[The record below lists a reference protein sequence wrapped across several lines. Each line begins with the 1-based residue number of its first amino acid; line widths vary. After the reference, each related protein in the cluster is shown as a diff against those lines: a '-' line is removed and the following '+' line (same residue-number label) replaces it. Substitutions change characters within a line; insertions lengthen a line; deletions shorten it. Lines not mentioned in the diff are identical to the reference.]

1 MSDNVLWPKEGRRQP
16 TLIGRDAAGKPLPG
30 GPYTY
35 YQLGA
40 VLLVL
45 VGGYNTR
52 SVWGS
57 GLTIISQAIY
67 IAGVAMVAAW
77 LTSRI
82 DFVNN
87 NPAWAVTGWV
97 RSVWRAITHPQGD
110 LSTPTSRGTWKPAK
124 STTTRGRALQLLPL
138 PDDAAQAMPDLE
150 LPADL
155 DEAQPVTDPTQ
166 SADHETHPSRSRI
179 RRPRLRRRVRH
190 WDGQDIPLVESQ
202 PVDDTAVDVPQKAP
216 AAPTSPR
223 LSGLEAFQAAAQRSH
238 P

>member
-16 TLIGRDAAGKPLPG
+16 TMIGRDAAGKPLPG

-35 YQLGA
+35 YQLGS

-52 SVWGS
+52 FVWGAD
-57 GLTIISQAIY
+57 LTIITQAIY

-87 NPAWAVTGWV
+87 NPAWTVTGWV
-97 RSVWRAITHPQGD
+97 RSVWRAITRPQGD

-124 STTTRGRALQLLPL
+124 STTTRGRTLQLLPL
-138 PDDAAQAMPDLE
+138 PGDVAQDSPDLE
-150 LPADL
+150 LVADL
-155 DEAQPVTDPTQ
+155 GEVQPVTDPSPT
-166 SADHETHPSRSRI
+166 ADRETHLCRSRT
-179 RRPRLRRRVRH
+179 RRPRLRHRTRRPA
-190 WDGQDIPLVESQ
+190 DQDIPLVEPQ
-202 PVDDTAVDVPQKAP
+202 PVDATAVDLPPTSSATS
-216 AAPTSPR
+216 TSPR